1 VTRRDKKRVYIG
13 LAVLIIVL
21 FCAGILAGYTSRN
34 DKLCQDGRPPLQ
46 ERPDV
51 TLGHVVYRCHN
62 GQMVTK

>member
-1 VTRRDKKRVYIG
+1 MTRGEKKRVYVG
-13 LAVLIIVL
+13 LAVLVLVL

>member
-1 VTRRDKKRVYIG
+1 MKLVG
-13 LAVLIIVL
+13 VLIVL

-46 ERPDV
+46 QRPDV